1 MSKVKS
7 ELYNLDEVVLSNEQ
21 HEINE
26 ENPN

>member
-1 MSKVKS
+1 MSKVKF

-21 HEINE
+21 HEISE

>member
-1 MSKVKS
+1 MSKVKF
-7 ELYNLDEVVLSNEQ
+7 ELYNLDEGVLSNEQ

>member
-1 MSKVKS
+1 MSKVKF